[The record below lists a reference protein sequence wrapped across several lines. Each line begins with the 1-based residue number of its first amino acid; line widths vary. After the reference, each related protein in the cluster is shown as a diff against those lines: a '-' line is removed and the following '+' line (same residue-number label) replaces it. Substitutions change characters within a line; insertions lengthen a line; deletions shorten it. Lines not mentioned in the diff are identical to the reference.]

1 MHLAQHLRDQHV
13 AFETLVHP
21 PAYSAQRRA
30 HYLRLSGKQVVKNVL
45 LQGPGGYV
53 LAILPA
59 TRRIDLARVAAH
71 LGGPVRLASE
81 DEITERFANC
91 EWGVTAPLG
100 TVYGLPTLLDDS
112 LSPDSTLVFELQFRA
127 ESVRLSCQA
136 FETLEHPQRLMLSR
150 QEL

>member
-45 LQGPGGYV
+45 LKGPVGYL

-71 LGGPVRLASE
+71 LGGPVRVARE
-81 DEITERFANC
+81 EEVTQQFANC

-127 ESVRLSCQA
+127 ESVRLSCRD
-136 FETLEHPQRLMLSR
+136 FEELEHPRRLDLCA
-150 QEL
+150 QEG